1 VRSRRAIR
9 SITFAPAALGGSATI
24 PLALYVKYK
33 IKHKKM
39 QQKLFAFIGI
49 LMIWAAQASA
59 QQPTDSLILGEKW
72 ISIDS
77 SGQKVRRLRQDN
89 FYADSLLK
97 PSELKEKYAKYN
109 VVSYLDK
116 KRSVFVVQQEK
127 MYADAR
133 PFLRLLAYDKSDK
146 RLAGLTFYDYYRA
159 HFERAKSGYCL
170 GLIPAENKEVPY
182 KVLFFDQNFRQI
194 WAYQG
199 KSARIRLKN
208 IRIKDNLFYLDLE
221 DRGSNCDMCE
231 ADFLLYELCLNAKG
245 EPTAVKIKQQPKNQ
259 NIDAAALLQSLK

>member
-1 VRSRRAIR
+1 
-9 SITFAPAALGGSATI
+9 
-24 PLALYVKYK
+24 
-33 IKHKKM
+33 M

-49 LMIWAAQASA
+49 LMIWTAQTNA
-59 QQPTDSLILGEKW
+59 QNPADSLILGEKW
-72 ISIDS
+72 TTTDS

-97 PSELKEKYAKYN
+97 PSELSAKYAKYN

-146 RLAGLTFYDYYRA
+146 RLVGLTFYDYYRA
-159 HFERAKSGYCL
+159 HFEHAKNGYFL
-170 GLIPAENKEVPY
+170 GLTPAENKEVVY
-182 KVLFFDQNFRQI
+182 KIIFFDQNFQEI
-194 WAYQG
+194 WAYKG

-208 IRIKDNLFYLDLE
+208 IRTKNNFFYLDLE
-221 DRGSNCDMCE
+221 DRGSNCDICE
-231 ADFLLYELCLNAKG
+231 RDFLLYELTLNAKG
-245 EPTAVKIKQQPKNQ
+245 EPIAVKIKQQPKNQ
-259 NIDAAALLQSLK
+259 NINAEALLQRLK